1 MNFMSFIPINNDE
14 VDIVHQRGVPTSVGN
29 IIKTT
34 KPNSRPH
41 I

>member
-1 MNFMSFIPINNDE
+1 MNFMSFITINNDE
-14 VDIVHQRGVPTSVGN
+14 VDIVPQRGVPTSVGN